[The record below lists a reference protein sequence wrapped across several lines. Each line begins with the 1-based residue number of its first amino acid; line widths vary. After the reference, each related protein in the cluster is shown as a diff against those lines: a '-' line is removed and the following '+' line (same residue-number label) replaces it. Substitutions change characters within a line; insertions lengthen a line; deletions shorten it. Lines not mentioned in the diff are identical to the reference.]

1 MTYPRADAAKL
12 ILIRSSAIFLL
23 AFGDNRELHRRD
35 IKLIWYSVRF
45 DIGEFF
51 EFWDTFGSIQF
62 GILSKIR
69 EKFFCL

>member
-1 MTYPRADAAKL
+1 MTYPRADAAEL

-45 DIGEFF
+45 DIG
-51 EFWDTFGSIQF
+51 
-62 GILSKIR
+62 GI
-69 EKFFCL
+69 F